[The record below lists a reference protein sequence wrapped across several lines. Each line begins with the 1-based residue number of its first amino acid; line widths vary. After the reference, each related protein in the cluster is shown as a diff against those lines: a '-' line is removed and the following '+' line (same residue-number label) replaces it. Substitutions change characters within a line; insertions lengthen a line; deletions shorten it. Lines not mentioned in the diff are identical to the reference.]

1 VDDSKLRALAT
12 VVIAALIVGVL
23 VYRSFERLLALARR
37 GTPRNSERQQAIATL
52 CEQRGMVP
60 NPVNLATALSD
71 LIPMVMPLATALSD
85 LIPMVMPSLL
95 PVYEN
100 SFASPDGSLW
110 VADLWTPQSSTVSFR
125 TTSDRKRQWDS
136 FSMLSFV
143 VPGLNLP
150 YVGVTR
156 KGEKSSLGFA
166 RGNPLTLESID
177 FDARFMIRAE
187 DRRSAVMLLDEGM
200 MQWLLDCDHVSFEIS
215 GDRGQALVK
224 RSSESTYQP
233 GLVPGWHLSGHSDAP
248 HGRSRRADPVE
259 LELLFKFW
267 DGFVPR
273 LPAILRAEFG
283 ASTT

>member
-1 VDDSKLRALAT
+1 
-12 VVIAALIVGVL
+12 
-23 VYRSFERLLALARR
+23 
-37 GTPRNSERQQAIATL
+37 
-52 CEQRGMVP
+52 
-60 NPVNLATALSD
+60 
-71 LIPMVMPLATALSD
+71 
-85 LIPMVMPSLL
+85 
-95 PVYEN
+95 
-100 SFASPDGSLW
+100 
-110 VADLWTPQSSTVSFR
+110 
-125 TTSDRKRQWDS
+125 
-136 FSMLSFV
+136 MLSFV

-156 KGEKSSLGFA
+156 KGEKGSLGFA

-177 FDARFMIRAE
+177 LDARFMIRAE

-200 MQWLLDCDHVSFEIS
+200 MQWLLDCDHVSFEIT

-224 RSSESTYQP
+224 RGSGSTYQP
-233 GLVPGWHLSGHSDAP
+233 DLVSGWHLSGHSEAP

-283 ASTT
+283 RLPHNTGCGAHVS